1 MPAMRVAGRD
11 QMGHPQWY
19 TEVKMQELQVA
30 VFVPPEGHLEIQPVS
45 MVQEMGVRK
54 DDDRGDI
61 SFQRIQQ
68 QAASPVIR

>member
-1 MPAMRVAGRD
+1 MRVAGRD

-45 MVQEMGVRK
+45 VVQEIYPTK
-54 DDDRGDI
+54 
-61 SFQRIQQ
+61 FQHNSKGR
-68 QAASPVIR
+68 